1 MTNFLISFL
10 GMFGKFI
17 HIQKMGFD
25 CSTLVLL
32 ACTLLLAAGCE
43 RSVKPT
49 RMDVIFITID
59 TLRADHL
66 GAYGYNFVETP
77 VIDRLAREGVVFE
90 QARAVTPLTLP
101 SHTSIFT
108 GLYTPSHGVRDNGDY
123 RADERLLTLAEI
135 LWGNGYATGAVVGAV
150 VLAREFGLSQGF
162 DHYDDEGLRERKLE
176 KRLVSV
182 FPERSASEVTDKA
195 IEWLRTICGESDK
208 SKPNFFLWVHYFDP
222 HFGYSPPPPFAQRY
236 AEHPYDGEIAYTD
249 EQIGRLL
256 DEAHKLRGDKNL
268 LVVLTADHGE
278 GLGEHGEL
286 SHGGFLYDS
295 TMHVPLI
302 FHAPGSVKPRRVK
315 WRVSSVDIVPTM
327 LELLGIRTSQNFQGK
342 SLVEMMKGKG
352 ADRDYYMD
360 SAYVKFHFGWSFL
373 RALGSKGFTVIEAP
387 QIEVYDWATDKRQE
401 NNLAQQKKELANS
414 YIKRLR
420 VLVREMHNP
429 VFADS
434 AKAKMSEEMKAQ
446 LEALG
451 YIWHADG
458 ELGNPGEEQFDLEA
472 VSGIN
477 PADRKTFM
485 SDLAKA
491 TSAVMMNNYE
501 EAVELYKKL
510 IRDTPESPQLLYRLA
525 LLYKSMGEFDSA
537 VESLEKSLA
546 LNPSYHHSLLELGNI
561 ELLRGDLRKAE
572 RFYLKVLELY
582 PSDVQAIVALGS
594 LETRRGNW
602 ESAKKLFEQAVQ
614 ISPGK
619 IEAMMGLGEYF
630 FRRGDYQSAVKQFEK
645 VSHYNPDDAAV
656 WSMLGKAKF
665 ELNDRAGAVEAY
677 KKAMELLPNSVPD
690 LFNYA
695 LILETGNNK
704 LLLGKGSDPKNA
716 LVYYRK
722 VLELDPDNVKARERI
737 KAIKAYLGED

>member
-1 MTNFLISFL
+1 MSVMGIHFTGRKLFSKKFFPIVCFLML
-10 GMFGKFI
+10 
-17 HIQKMGFD
+17 
-25 CSTLVLL
+25 
-32 ACTLLLAAGCE
+32 AGCE
-43 RSVKPT
+43 RAIKPA

-77 VIDRLAREGVVFE
+77 VIDRLAKEGVVFE
-90 QARAVTPLTLP
+90 QTRAVTPLTLP

-108 GLYTPSHGVRDNGDY
+108 GLYPPSHGVRDNGDY
-123 RADERLLTLAEI
+123 RVDERITTLAEI
-135 LWGNGYATGAVVGAV
+135 LQNNGYATGAVVGAV

-162 DHYDDEGLRERKLE
+162 DHYDDEGLRERKFE
-176 KRLVSV
+176 NQLVSV

-195 IEWLRTICGESDK
+195 IEWLKAICGESDK
-208 SKPNFFLWVHYFDP
+208 RKQNFFLWLHYFDP

-236 AEHPYDGEIAYTD
+236 ASHPYDGEIAYTD
-249 EQIGRLL
+249 EQIGRLF
-256 DEAHKLRGDKNL
+256 EEVRKLRGSKNL
-268 LVVLTADHGE
+268 LIVLTADHGE

-286 SHGGFLYDS
+286 SHGVFLYDA

-302 FHAPGSVKPRRVK
+302 FYSPTVLKPRRVK
-315 WRVSSVDIVPTM
+315 WRVSSVDIVPTV
-327 LELLGIRTSQNFQGK
+327 LELLGIKTTQSFQGR

-360 SAYVKFHFGWSFL
+360 SAYAKLHFGWSFL
-373 RALGSKGFTVIEAP
+373 RALGSKGFTVVEAP
-387 QIEVYDWATDKRQE
+387 DVEVYDWETDKRQE
-401 NNLAQQKKELANS
+401 NNLAQQKKELADS

-429 VFADS
+429 VFANS
-434 AKAKMSEEMKAQ
+434 AKVRMSEDMRAQ

-451 YIWHADG
+451 YIWHAGNNDG
-458 ELGNPGEEQFDLEA
+458 NEGEGHFDFEA

-491 TSAVMMNNYE
+491 TSAVMTNKYE

-510 IRDTPESPQLLYRLA
+510 IRETPDSPQLLYRLA
-525 LLYKSMGEFDSA
+525 LLYKSMGKFDEA
-537 VESLEKSLA
+537 VETLERSLA
-546 LNPSYHHSLLELGNI
+546 LNPRYHHSLLELGNI
-561 ELLRGDLRKAE
+561 ELLRGDLNKAE
-572 RFYLKVLELY
+572 QFYLKVLELY
-582 PSDVQAIVALGS
+582 PTDVQAIVSLGNI
-594 LETRRGNW
+594 ETRRGRW
-602 ESAKKLFEQAVQ
+602 ESARNLFEQAVQ

-630 FRRGDYQSAVKQFEK
+630 FKKGDYQSAVKHFEK
-645 VSHYNPDDAAV
+645 VLRYNPDDATV

-665 ELNDRAGAVEAY
+665 ELNDREGAVEAY
-677 KKAMELLPNSVPD
+677 RKAVELLPDSVPD

-695 LILETGNNK
+695 LILETGEDK
-704 LLLGKGSDPKNA
+704 LLLGKGSDPKTA

-722 VLELDPDNVKARERI
+722 VLERDPDNIKARERI
-737 KAIKAYLGED
+737 RAIKAFLGGN